1 MVLTFIL
8 FLDMQV
14 PNTNIFWKKCKYWK
28 KGSFFIGIKT
38 DTKLNSNYQ
47 PENLIINAI
56 IRAESRI
63 VINQVVHVEE
73 KSFIHDIYKPT
84 AKQLKNAFI
93 SFSWIRSFPNEYQK
107 LLEQEADFLLEDDRW

>member
-1 MVLTFIL
+1 MQIL
-8 FLDMQV
+8 EKRKL
-14 PNTNIFWKKCKYWK
+14 
-28 KGSFFIGIKT
+28 FIGIKT

-84 AKQLKNAFI
+84 AKQLKNAVI